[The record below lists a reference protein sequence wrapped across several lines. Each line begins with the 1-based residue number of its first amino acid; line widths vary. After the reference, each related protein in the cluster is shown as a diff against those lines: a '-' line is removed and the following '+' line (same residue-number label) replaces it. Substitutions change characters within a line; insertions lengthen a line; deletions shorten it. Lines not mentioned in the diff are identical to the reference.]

1 MPKLTNPTDIA
12 RETLKLL
19 ATRRILP
26 TPDNYQKIYAE
37 IAGLPPSEGGGDLE
51 SAMKRSFQNLSKRG
65 GEAKKAAGAAMRA
78 LDARDWAGLEAAMGL
93 LAGGNAEEA
102 GEASWAEVIKEL
114 IRQWEVKQRGVTSL
128 RKREGLEQVLINFG
142 SDPGALRSKLRA
154 LARSWGELPAQAGIP
169 VDEEGSAAVSTK
181 TDGAGAAGRPLP
193 QDGSLAEHLR
203 ELLAQSLEL
212 GVIPRLT
219 QFPDLVDEAGMLARR
234 AREASDP
241 LTLEGLSK
249 GLKQFWFKLELRG
262 ESDVDALAGV
272 IRLLSLL
279 VENISELVA
288 DDQWLK
294 GQIAVVQN
302 IISGPINPRSIFEA
316 ERSFKEVIF
325 KQGNLK
331 KSLNEAKSTLKN
343 MIVSFIDRLGE
354 MADTTSGYHGKIEG
368 YAVQLSQTED
378 IHHLNQILDS
388 LLADTRGMQLDV
400 LRSRDELLRNR
411 EEAEA
416 AERRIRELQVEL
428 EQVSEKVREDQLTG
442 TLNRRGLEDAF
453 QRELA
458 RSDRTGSPVTVAVLD
473 LDNFK
478 RLNDTYG
485 HQAGDEALIHLTR
498 VVRDTLRPTDVIA
511 RFGGEEFVIILPDT
525 DAEEGVKV
533 MTRVQRN
540 LTKRFFL
547 HKNEK
552 LLITFSAGVAQRAPD
567 EAAEAVIARADQA
580 MYQAKQ
586 AGRNRVIQG

>member
-1 MPKLTNPTDIA
+1 
-12 RETLKLL
+12 
-19 ATRRILP
+19 
-26 TPDNYQKIYAE
+26 
-37 IAGLPPSEGGGDLE
+37 
-51 SAMKRSFQNLSKRG
+51 
-65 GEAKKAAGAAMRA
+65 
-78 LDARDWAGLEAAMGL
+78 MGL

-169 VDEEGSAAVSTK
+169 MDEEGSAAVSTK
-181 TDGAGAAGRPLP
+181 ADGAGAAGRPLP

-262 ESDVDALAGV
+262 ESDADALAGV

-354 MADTTSGYHGKIEG
+354 MADTTSGYHDKIES

-416 AERRIRELQVEL
+416 AERRIKELQVEL